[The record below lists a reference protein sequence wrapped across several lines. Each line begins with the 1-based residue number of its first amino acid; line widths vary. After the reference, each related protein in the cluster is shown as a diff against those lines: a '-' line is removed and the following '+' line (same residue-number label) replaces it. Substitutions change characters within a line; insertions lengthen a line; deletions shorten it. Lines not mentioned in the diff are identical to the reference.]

1 LLLAVSLSSAFGLWE
16 LSRLSEY
23 LVRTSALE
31 SAAQQSEMLDE
42 VNKFYTAE
50 VVERA
55 KLKGVEATHDYAT
68 RKDRK
73 DFIPLPATLTIE
85 LGRHISARNK
95 EGVQVRL
102 YSDHPF
108 RSRKDGGPKDDFEVE
123 ALARLREEPTKPY
136 YRFVDFQ
143 GLPSLR
149 YATAQQMQQT
159 CVQCH
164 NGHSDSTK
172 KDWKE
177 GEVVGV
183 LEIIR
188 PLDRDTARASDG
200 LRRTLVVMAIISG
213 SLLGLSVLVLF
224 VANRRRLQA
233 RTERDSGRAE

>member
-1 LLLAVSLSSAFGLWE
+1 VGLWE

-31 SAAQQSEMLDE
+31 SAAQQSEILDE
-42 VNKFYTAE
+42 VNKYYTAE

-55 KLKGVEATHDYAT
+55 KLRGVEATHDYAT

-85 LGRHISARNK
+85 LGQHISDRTQ

-102 YSDHPF
+102 YSDYPF
-108 RSRKDGGPKDDFEVE
+108 RSRKDGGPKDAFEVE
-123 ALARLREEPTKPY
+123 ALARLREEPTKPF

-143 GLPSLR
+143 GRPSLR
-149 YATAQQMQQT
+149 YATAQQMRQT

-164 NGHSDSTK
+164 NSHNDSTK

-177 GEVVGV
+177 GEVGGV
-183 LEIIR
+183 LEVIR
-188 PLDRDTARASDG
+188 PLDRDAARARAG
-200 LRRTLVVMAIISG
+200 LRQTLVLMGLICG

-224 VANRRRLQA
+224 AGKRRRP
-233 RTERDSGRAE
+233 RIGE